1 MDQLAAKLQ
10 PLAADGLKLE
20 MLSNRGMKVW
30 PGGMA
35 ETFTVDETRCR
46 FQLPEDKP
54 GSISHDALQNLLGRI
69 QKAGVEWVKVENLY
83 NFDGKPGFSR
93 GQGQ

>member
-1 MDQLAAKLQ
+1 MRMQ
-10 PLAADGLKLE
+10 PLAPSGTRLE

-30 PGGMA
+30 PDGLD
-35 ETFTVDETRCR
+35 ETTTVDETRCR
-46 FQLPEDKP
+46 FQLPEGLP
-54 GSISHDALQNLLGRI
+54 GALPHREVAALLDRI
-69 QKAGVEWVKVENLY
+69 EAAGVEWVKVENLY

>member
-1 MDQLAAKLQ
+1 
-10 PLAADGLKLE
+10 

-30 PGGMA
+30 PGGME
-35 ETFTVDETRCR
+35 ETFLVDVYRCR
-46 FQLPEDKP
+46 FQLPEGQP
-54 GSISHDALQNLLGRI
+54 GALPHLAIPALLERVT
-69 QKAGVEWVKVENLY
+69 KAGLEFVKLEGLY